1 MEKTFPEA
9 VVSQLGSN
17 ALRCTLL
24 PQQMQ
29 RESCGVE
36 DDAAVSTV
44 RSELAR
50 PWPSSNQL
58 RGCGF
63 AVQP

>member
-24 PQQMQ
+24 P
-29 RESCGVE
+29 
-36 DDAAVSTV
+36 
-44 RSELAR
+44 
-50 PWPSSNQL
+50 
-58 RGCGF
+58 
-63 AVQP
+63 